1 MTAEGRR
8 LDLERKRREN
18 WKRWGPYVSER
29 QWGTVRED
37 YSTDGAFWHYF
48 PHDHARSRAY
58 RWGEDGL
65 LGWCDRQCRL
75 CFALSLWNGRDP
87 ILKERLFG
95 LSNPQGNHGEDVKE
109 IYQYLDA
116 TPTYSYCRAMYRYPQ
131 AAFPYQQ
138 LIDENGRRGRRKPEF
153 ELVDTG
159 VFDDSRFWDIQV
171 EYTKAAPNDIL
182 IRLTVT
188 NHGPEAATLHLI
200 PTLWFR
206 NTWSWG
212 CRHEGCTLKPHL
224 RLEDEAIAAEH
235 DTLGRFALHFADG
248 PDGQSPD
255 PLFTDNHTNRRRLFD
270 AGNETRFVKDA
281 FHEYIVAGSGEA
293 VNPKQTGTKAG
304 LLYQLNTPARGQ
316 VEVRLRLRSTEA
328 GGPDAG
334 LGRSFVSTM
343 SRRRREASEYNATTI
358 PEALPD
364 KQRDVAHR
372 ALAGLLW
379 SKQFYHYVVEDWLDG
394 DPNEPSP
401 HPQRRAGPNAD
412 WPHLFNRDV
421 ISVPDKWEFP
431 WYASWDLGFQ
441 MIPMAQVDPDFAKKQ
456 CMLFLREWYMH
467 PNGQLPAYEMNLN
480 DTNPPVH
487 AWACRRVFEIDA
499 ARHGTPDHD
508 FLARCFQKLLLNFTW
523 WVNRKDTEGR
533 NIFSGGFLGLDNIA
547 VIDRS
552 ELPPGVRLEQADA
565 TAWMGFYCAHM
576 LGIALELAQVDSV
589 YEDLASKFFE
599 HFIAVCDAI
608 NTLGGHGLWD
618 DQAGL
623 YRDEMHIDGRNMP
636 LPVRSIVGLLP
647 IAAVEVLKQSTID
660 RLPGFKKRMNWFLE
674 NRVDLARHV
683 SYLKLDTEQ
692 ECSGAHRLL
701 AIPSEDRLRR
711 AVALMMNESEF
722 LSPFGVRS
730 LSRWHEQ
737 HPFTMH
743 MGGAS
748 CRVAYEP
755 GESQSTM
762 FGGNSNWRGPIW
774 LPINYLFIHALRQYG
789 RFYGD
794 RLTVP
799 NPNADQGPLTLN
811 QAADEIASRCLR
823 LFMPSDSGTRPCNQ
837 ALGALADRDNWHDMI
852 FFHEYFHADTGKGL
866 GASHQLGW
874 TSLIASL
881 LIEGG
886 GPQTGSPCDE
896 QTGDRA
902 K

>member
-1 MTAEGRR
+1 MTVEGRR
-8 LDLERKRREN
+8 LDRERKRLEN
-18 WKRWGPYVSER
+18 WKRWGPYLSER

-37 YSTDGAFWHYF
+37 YSADGAFWHYF
-48 PHDHARSRAY
+48 PCDHARSRAY

-75 CFALSLWNGRDP
+75 CFALALWNGRDP

-95 LSNPQGNHGEDVKE
+95 LSNPQGSHGEDVKE
-109 IYQYLDA
+109 VYQYLDA
-116 TPTYSYCRAMYRYPQ
+116 SPTYSYCRAMYRYPQ
-131 AAFPYQQ
+131 EAFPYQR
-138 LIDENGRRGRRKPEF
+138 LIDENRRRDRTAPEF

-159 VFDDSRFWDIQV
+159 VFEDDRFWDIQA
-171 EYTKAAPNDIL
+171 EYAKDAPNDIL
-182 IRLTVT
+182 IRLTAA
-188 NHGPEAATLHLI
+188 NHGPEEATLHLI
-200 PTLWFR
+200 PVLWFR

-224 RLEDEAIAAEH
+224 WLEDQVIAAEH
-235 DTLGRFALHFADG
+235 ETLGRFDLHFAEG
-248 PDGQSPD
+248 PDGEMPE

-270 AGNETRFVKDA
+270 ADNETRYVKDA
-281 FHEYIVAGSGEA
+281 FHEYVVAGHREA

-304 LLYQLNTPARGQ
+304 LLYELKTPAGGQ
-316 VEVRLRLRSTEA
+316 VEVRLRLRSIEGQA
-328 GGPDAG
+328 GDAA
-334 LGRSFVSTM
+334 LGRSFASTM
-343 SRRRREASEYNATTI
+343 TRCRQEAQEYNETVI
-358 PEALPD
+358 PEALPAEH
-364 KQRDVAHR
+364 QVVAHR

-379 SKQFYHYVVEDWLDG
+379 NKQFYHYVVEDWLDG
-394 DPNEPSP
+394 DPNEPP
-401 HPQRRAGPNAD
+401 PPEQRRHGPNAD
-412 WPHLFNRDV
+412 WKHLFNRDV

-441 MIPMAQVDPDFAKKQ
+441 MVPMAQIDADFAKKQ

-467 PNGQLPAYEMNLN
+467 PNGQLPAYEMNLS
-480 DTNPPVH
+480 DANPPVH

-499 ARHGTPDHD
+499 ARRGAPDHD

-523 WVNRKDTEGR
+523 WVNRKDAAGR

-565 TAWMGFYCAHM
+565 TAWMGFYCANM

-608 NTLGGHGLWD
+608 NTIGGHGLWD

-623 YRDEMHIDGRNMP
+623 YRDEMHIDGRSMP
-636 LPVRSIVGLLP
+636 LPIRSIVGLLP
-647 IAAVEVLKQSTID
+647 IAAVEVLDQSTID

-674 NRVDLARHV
+674 NRADLARHV
-683 SYLKLDTEQ
+683 SYLELDTEH
-692 ECSGAHRLL
+692 ECSEAHRLL
-701 AIPSEDRLRR
+701 AIPSEARLRR
-711 AVALMMNESEF
+711 AVSLMMNEQEF

-737 HPFTMH
+737 QPFTMQ
-743 MGGAS
+743 MNGVS

-755 GESQSTM
+755 GESQSSM
-762 FGGNSNWRGPIW
+762 FGGNSNWRGPVW

-789 RFYGD
+789 HFYGD
-794 RLTVP
+794 RLTVA
-799 NPNADQGPLTLN
+799 NPRSGGGPLTLH

-823 LFMPSDSGTRPCNQ
+823 LFLPDRSGTRPGNQ
-837 ALGALADRDNWHDMI
+837 SLQALADRDGWRDMI
-852 FFHEYFHADTGKGL
+852 FFHEYFHADSGKGL

-881 LIEGG
+881 LIESGD
-886 GPQTGSPCDE
+886 QAAGSPSDE
-896 QTGDRA
+896 QTGARA